1 MDHREA
7 LPFTSAVI
15 DRQNVPAQAAQHIRN
30 CQFCRERLRDYEE
43 MGIELRLLA
52 AAENAESVERSW
64 SPPPRT
70 LLSAWAQSWKGRVL
84 VPKPALAFG
93 VAVIVALSVGLGYLQ
108 AQGRQRVFHFEIS
121 SPQAEGIVHWGA
133 NLGIGDK
140 TIYRAAS
147 PNGEAWA
154 RFQVLGV
161 RNGVLYL
168 AVQAR
173 RFDSHT
179 PDAEARRSLE
189 NVPAREYEYV
199 SGETLKIPV
208 KDWGTLSLKGE
219 LLDRGG
225 KFRWENHSI
234 VPWPN
239 QMVLKAPVLLKDKE
253 LVFQDAA
260 YGGSAAGPNPMI
272 SFYAPGEG
280 RFIFK
285 LKPFK
290 GAVPGLADFSQV
302 HFNLGGEQYLLS
314 CATPITGGTQPRRI
328 WVYLD
333 RSYRPPKRPW

>member
-15 DRQNVPAQAAQHIRN
+15 DAQNVPAEAARHIKD
-30 CQFCRERLRDYEE
+30 CPVCRKRLHHYQE

-52 AAENAESVERSW
+52 AVENAETVERPW
-64 SPPPRT
+64 SPPPRRR
-70 LLSAWAQSWKGRVL
+70 LSAWAQSWKGRVL
-84 VPKPALAFG
+84 VPKPALVFG
-93 VAVIVALSVGLGYLQ
+93 VALIVALSVGLGYLQ
-108 AQGRQRVFHFEIS
+108 AQGRQIFHFEVS
-121 SPQAEGIVHWGA
+121 SPQAEGIAHWGA

-140 TIYRAAS
+140 TIYSAAG

-154 RFQVLGV
+154 RFRVVGV

-173 RFDSHT
+173 RFDTHIS
-179 PDAEARRSLE
+179 DAEARRSLE

-219 LLDRGG
+219 VLDRRG
-225 KFRWENHSI
+225 KFPWENPSI

-239 QMVLKAPVLLKDKE
+239 QIVLKSPVLLKDKD

-260 YGGSAAGPNPMI
+260 YGGSATGPNPMV

-285 LKPFK
+285 LQSFK

-302 HFNLGGEQYLLS
+302 RFDFGGEHYLLS

-328 WVYLD
+328 WVYVD
-333 RSYRPPKRPW
+333 RSFRPPKQPR